1 MDRREKKPLSPKG
14 RKFNIILTVVALVL
28 VVAVGGVTTYSWI
41 EQSTDLDVRLEQ
53 GNIERT
59 PENNDNYYHTVK
71 VGKDIGSEYISL
83 NEYADLADGIKLS
96 QVSSADGENFYYK
109 KGADSYIKLDK
120 NYRGVSYIAFD
131 LNVVST
137 CDQPT
142 QFFFDS
148 QFIEFVYGGN
158 KTDVANSLR
167 MAIKRTIDSSTETTI
182 FSNSGNAYYP
192 ANSPTGTTTVDP
204 KAFSECIK
212 ASSPIF
218 TLPGKQTAKVEI
230 AIWLEGEDNSDNS
243 LIAKNT
249 DLNVKFQI
257 NTNWY
262 NTTNKYI
269 YIYDGTTEQFMSDY
283 STGTYKAYNSQGSK
297 VDSGDLM
304 NLNTGNNQV
313 KNTAIIS
320 DISNVT
326 RVVFEFSKPIT
337 SETKKYLT
345 YTWNATG
352 RNNRNETEVYYTIT
366 DYTKDAE

>member
-59 PENNDNYYHTVK
+59 PDNNDNYYHTVK

-167 MAIKRTIDSSTETTI
+167 MAIKRTIGSSTETTI
-182 FSNSGNAYYP
+182 FSNSGDEYSP

-218 TLPGKQTAKVEI
+218 TLPGKKTAKVEI

-243 LIAKNT
+243 LIATNT

-269 YIYDGTTEQFMSDY
+269 YIYDGTVEQFMAG
-283 STGTYKAYNSQGSK
+283 STGTYTAYNSNGQV
-297 VDSGDLM
+297 VDSGELD
-304 NLNTGNNQV
+304 NLPDGNNQI

-326 RVVFEFSKPIT
+326 RVDFEFTKQGT
-337 SETKKYLT
+337 LETHT

>member
-59 PENNDNYYHTVK
+59 PDNNDNYYHTVK

-83 NEYADLADGIKLS
+83 NKYADLADGIKLS
-96 QVSSADGENFYYK
+96 QVSSVNGKDFYYK
-109 KGADSYIKLDK
+109 KGESYIKLDK
-120 NYRGVSYIAFD
+120 NYRGVSYLAFD
-131 LNVVST
+131 LNVEST
-137 CDQPT
+137 CAEET
-142 QFFFDS
+142 KFYFDLGDNGIIKS
-148 QFIEFVYGGN
+148 VYGGN
-158 KTDVANSLR
+158 DQAVAQSLR
-167 MAIKRTIDSSTETTI
+167 MAITWTIGGTTNTKI
-182 FSNSGNAYYP
+182 FSQQAKTYT
-192 ANSPTGTTTVDP
+192 PTYSEESVTTESFADYIITA
-204 KAFSECIK
+204 KN
-212 ASSPIF
+212 PIF

-230 AIWLEGEDNSDNS
+230 AIWLEGEDDSDNN
-243 LIAKNT
+243 LIKSYT
-249 DLNVKFQI
+249 ELDVKFQI

-262 NTTNKYI
+262 NTANKLI
-269 YIYDGTTEQFMSDY
+269 YIYDGTTEQFMSNC
-283 STGTYKAYNSQGSK
+283 STGTYKAYNSDGQV
-297 VDSGDLM
+297 VDSDYLI
-304 NLNTGNNQV
+304 NLNTGI

-326 RVVFEFSKPIT
+326 RVEFEFTKPLT
-337 SETKKYLT
+337 DDTNKTRT